1 MILCNHAPLIQG
13 LRSRAIMLRAAMG
26 VMFLSF
32 NFDEIASIIN
42 ARSLAIVG
50 ASGVPMKFGSFY
62 TSAQLQMDF
71 DGPLYLVNPH
81 EEEIMGR
88 EVYPDLKSLPETP
101 DVVALTIP
109 AHRSIEML
117 RDCAEL
123 GVKGVVMIA
132 SGFSEIGEQGRAL
145 EEEALE
151 LAREGGFRIVGP
163 NCFGIYNPRNR
174 MTVLPGYDFS
184 KSPGRT
190 AFISQSGGYSVH
202 VARQAQS
209 LGLGFS
215 AVVSYGN
222 AADLNETDFLRYFT
236 QDGQTDVIAGYLEG
250 VMDGEGF
257 SNALSEAS
265 AVKPVVLWK
274 VGRSESSR
282 RAVASHTGSM
292 AGSSEIWDGLVRQY
306 GVIPASGVDEVV
318 DILLALEHLG
328 VRPGRR
334 LLMASGGGGI
344 GTYAGDIAE
353 AEGLTLPP
361 LEGESLKRMQAIL
374 NRAGAVAGNPLDIGA
389 PLIPLQEFEGAI
401 REAAMN
407 PSTDILIFDLAIN
420 FGYIL
425 AGEPGLDLV
434 GDILIRIHRDIGKP
448 LVVVLYSRSFDPDKL
463 DLEGVLRRM
472 RWKLLKEG
480 IPVYPSVP
488 RALRAIARVNI

>member
-1 MILCNHAPLIQG
+1 
-13 LRSRAIMLRAAMG
+13 
-26 VMFLSF
+26 
-32 NFDEIASIIN
+32 
-42 ARSLAIVG
+42 
-50 ASGVPMKFGSFY
+50 
-62 TSAQLQMDF
+62 
-71 DGPLYLVNPH
+71 
-81 EEEIMGR
+81 
-88 EVYPDLKSLPETP
+88 
-101 DVVALTIP
+101 
-109 AHRSIEML
+109 
-117 RDCAEL
+117 
-123 GVKGVVMIA
+123 
-132 SGFSEIGEQGRAL
+132 
-145 EEEALE
+145 
-151 LAREGGFRIVGP
+151 
-163 NCFGIYNPRNR
+163 
-174 MTVLPGYDFS
+174 
-184 KSPGRT
+184 
-190 AFISQSGGYSVH
+190 
-202 VARQAQS
+202 
-209 LGLGFS
+209 
-215 AVVSYGN
+215 
-222 AADLNETDFLRYFT
+222 
-236 QDGQTDVIAGYLEG
+236 
-250 VMDGEGF
+250 
-257 SNALSEAS
+257 
-265 AVKPVVLWK
+265 
-274 VGRSESSR
+274 
-282 RAVASHTGSM
+282 M
-292 AGSSEIWDGLVRQY
+292 AGSSEIWDGLVRQH

>member
-1 MILCNHAPLIQG
+1 
-13 LRSRAIMLRAAMG
+13 MLRVPMG
-26 VMFLSF
+26 VKLLSF
-32 NFDEIASIIN
+32 DFDEIAGIIN

-50 ASGVPMKFGSFY
+50 ASGAPMKFGSFY
-62 TSAQLQMDF
+62 TSAQLQMEF

-81 EEEIMGR
+81 EKEIMGR
-88 EVYPDLKSLPETP
+88 KVYPDLKSLPETP

-123 GVKGVVMIA
+123 GVKGVIMIA
-132 SGFSEIGEQGRAL
+132 SGFREIGSKGIAL
-145 EEEALE
+145 EKEALE

-184 KSPGRT
+184 KSPGRI

-236 QDGQTDVIAGYLEG
+236 LDGHTDIIAGYLEG
-250 VMDGEGF
+250 VMDGDGF
-257 SNALSEAS
+257 PQALAEAS

-292 AGSSEIWDGLVRQY
+292 AGSSEIWEGLIRQHE
-306 GVIPASGVDEVV
+306 VIPASGVDEMV
-318 DILLALEHLG
+318 DILLALEHFG
-328 VRPGRR
+328 RRPGRR

-353 AEGLTLPP
+353 AEGLSVPP
-361 LEGESLKRMQAIL
+361 LEGECLERMRVIL
-374 NRAGAVAGNPLDIGA
+374 SRAGAVAGNPLDIGA
-389 PLIPLQEFEGAI
+389 PLIPLPEFEGAM
-401 REAAMN
+401 REAASN
-407 PSTDILIFDLAIN
+407 HSTDILVFDLAIN
-420 FGYIL
+420 FGHDL

-434 GDILIRIHRDIGKP
+434 GDILIRIRRETGKP
-448 LVVVLYSRSFDPDKL
+448 LAVVLYSRSFDPDKL
-463 DLEGVLRRM
+463 VVERILRRM
-472 RWKLLKEG
+472 RSKLLEQG
-480 IPVYPSVP
+480 IPVYPSIP

>member
-1 MILCNHAPLIQG
+1 
-13 LRSRAIMLRAAMG
+13 MLRAAMG

-81 EEEIMGR
+81 EKEIMGR

-123 GVKGVVMIA
+123 GVKGVIMIA
-132 SGFSEIGEQGRAL
+132 SGFREIGEQGRAL
-145 EEEALE
+145 EKEAIK

-184 KSPGRT
+184 KTPGRI

-257 SNALSEAS
+257 
-265 AVKPVVLWK
+265 P
-274 VGRSESSR
+274 GRS
-282 RAVASHTGSM
+282 
-292 AGSSEIWDGLVRQY
+292 
-306 GVIPASGVDEVV
+306 
-318 DILLALEHLG
+318 
-328 VRPGRR
+328 RR
-334 LLMASGGGGI
+334 LLLPSRLSCGRSAVRNPRGAPSYLTRGRWREPPRYGKGSSASITSSPLPGWTRWLTSSSRSNTWG
-344 GTYAGDIAE
+344 ADPANVFSWPAE
-353 AEGLTLPP
+353 A
-361 LEGESLKRMQAIL
+361 
-374 NRAGAVAGNPLDIGA
+374 AGSGP
-389 PLIPLQEFEGAI
+389 
-401 REAAMN
+401 
-407 PSTDILIFDLAIN
+407 TLAIS
-420 FGYIL
+420 
-425 AGEPGLDLV
+425 PRPRGLPFRRSKEDA
-434 GDILIRIHRDIGKP
+434 
-448 LVVVLYSRSFDPDKL
+448 SRGCRLS
-463 DLEGVLRRM
+463 
-472 RWKLLKEG
+472 
-480 IPVYPSVP
+480 
-488 RALRAIARVNI
+488 